1 MLDKNKHK
9 LTEKLSYQTLLTKAY
24 WPIENENMVNKNGR
38 LKPNQKATPLV
49 QHWSGAKLVAK
60 SGNAYTKTHTK
71 LITKLITSTK

>member
-9 LTEKLSYQTLLTKAY
+9 LTEKLSYQTSLTKAY

-38 LKPNQKATPLV
+38 LKPNQKATLLV
-49 QHWSGAKLVAK
+49 PK

>member
-49 QHWSGAKLVAK
+49 QH
-60 SGNAYTKTHTK
+60 
-71 LITKLITSTK
+71 